1 MLKIYRGELQNLA
14 NWPTELGKNCRRKP
28 WSPGMTVATEVL
40 LEHTLQRTQNTLAV
54 LPVNLLIHPVLLA
67 SASHYIGYQL
77 DNVLFTKLL

>member
-1 MLKIYRGELQNLA
+1 
-14 NWPTELGKNCRRKP
+14 
-28 WSPGMTVATEVL
+28 MTVATEVL